1 MRRPFPPSPETRPAN
16 QPTDQFPVVHPRI
29 ADSRPDR
36 DRPATG
42 TPEPQRPDRDRPA
55 TGTPGPQRPDTDA
68 RDSRLPA
75 ERTSESTPERRQPE
89 PAGHDAGH
97 DDGDGTISV
106 QDLINR
112 VGGPS
117 RPRRRR
123 ALWNPVD
130 YDEPEDG
137 NTGRHHR
144 GTE

>member
-29 ADSRPDR
+29 ADS
-36 DRPATG
+36 
-42 TPEPQRPDRDRPA
+42 RPDRDRPA

-97 DDGDGTISV
+97 DAGHHDGDGTISV